1 MASTRK
7 PGWVLCSTGPP
18 LHCDLFGRMK
28 SQSSFQRFAALLCVC
43 LGVSRLMAS
52 APPAGATHRGGAGM
66 IAGVVANQATG
77 DLLEGARIQLADTA
91 GGTSSER
98 GGTFFLSAPA
108 GAQTLVVSYSG
119 LEATRVPVVVT
130 AGSTS
135 RVEIE
140 LTSKIYMLEKFTVS
154 GLREGQALAIQR
166 QSQAE
171 NARTVAATDNFG
183 NPAANPGELLMRL
196 PGVAVNFVSGEAVEI
211 FVRGM
216 GTSFISLMTDGN
228 GLASSVGTSSSRD
241 FQLTALD
248 TGNIESAEIV
258 RAPTPDMPANAIA
271 GYLNLISKRG
281 FDRRGRRLDLTLG
294 TRWTD
299 LYEGKSPSKDTAQL
313 DLVTLNFSDVY
324 SVRGGTRNLG
334 VAFNASH
341 RSAATLTDAVGGI
354 GAAAA
359 AAGHVLPTAANG
371 LASPLLRAMGSGE
384 TYAPTHKQNVGLNLD
399 YKLGERSFVYLKNS
413 LNLNVT
419 PEVASIY
426 RQSTSTTAAVASFEA
441 GSTYDFQRAL
451 PIAVSRS
458 EVFSGQSRKKALTFA
473 ASTGFEHKLE
483 AGAGL
488 VTFDA
493 SYSRAVTWYPINA
506 DLTADLTGIGWQI
519 DRRGQPAWYPAFVQ
533 TAGPSIYS
541 PDSYTP
547 RTFIRRAYRAPAE
560 RIGLRLDFRRNVA
573 TTVPAYWKVGA
584 RHEMDRREQDTDLEN
599 YTYTGPRGLAPFL
612 GAHFKQAAGHYGPFP
627 FLLAPG
633 AGGPNDLAARPDLW
647 TQTAADAYNSVT
659 STLQGDARFEESVDA
674 AFAMGGVTLGAVRL
688 MGGVRAERTKN
699 EGTSSRRRTSAAA
712 GTTSIASLLPAQNA
726 ARARAQFS
734 AGQFTSTG
742 GYANVFPGL
751 HVVAEPWRRLQL
763 RASYHASITRPA
775 VGSLLPTT
783 NVNEDTRLVTAGNP
797 ELRPYTADNFEVAV
811 QKYFEPVGLFEVS
824 AFLKEISNY
833 TRSIDSVVLG
843 GADNGF
849 EGQFTGYT
857 LRQVRNTGSARIRGF
872 EVSYQQQYTFLP
884 RFWRGLGS
892 FANFSY
898 TQAEGNF
905 GGTTF
910 QRQLANQRPRTANAG
925 LSYAGHGAQVRVL
938 GNWNDR
944 YYRSG
949 EGSTSVYS
957 DPRLIVDFKAQY
969 RINRRVEIYLDVLN
983 LTNEF
988 NQTFV
993 REGGLKYNAQ
1003 KQGTLY
1009 ATGVKLTY

>member
-1 MASTRK
+1 MAAES
-7 PGWVLCSTGPP
+7 PANSSTG
-18 LHCDLFGRMK
+18 
-28 SQSSFQRFAALLCVC
+28 V
-43 LGVSRLMAS
+43 
-52 APPAGATHRGGAGM
+52 
-66 IAGVVANQATG
+66 IAGFVTNLATG
-77 DLLEGARIQLADTA
+77 DLLEGARIQLEGSTIEI
-91 GGTSSER
+91 GSER
-98 GGTFFLSAPA
+98 GGAFSLSVPA
-108 GAQTLVVSYSG
+108 GPQTLVVSYSG
-119 LEATRVPVVVT
+119 LETGRFPVVVT
-130 AGSTS
+130 SGKETRLEAG
-135 RVEIE
+135 
-140 LTSKIYMLEKFTVS
+140 LTSKIYTLEKYTVS
-154 GLREGQALAIQR
+154 GLREGNALAIQR

-171 NARTVAATDNFG
+171 NARTVAATDTFG
-183 NPAANPGELLMRL
+183 NPAANPGEMLMRL

-228 GLASSVGTSSSRD
+228 NLASSVGTSSSRD

-248 TGNIESAEIV
+248 TGNIETAEIV

-281 FDRRGRRLDLTLG
+281 FDRRGRRIDLTVG

-299 LYEGKSPSKDTAQL
+299 LYDGKSPAKDNARL

-334 VAFNASH
+334 VAFNVSH
-341 RSAATLTDAVGGI
+341 RSAPTLTDAVGGI

-359 AAGHVLPTAANG
+359 GAGHVMPTATNG
-371 LASPLLRAMGSGE
+371 LKSPLLRAMGSGE

-399 YKLGERSFVYLKNS
+399 YKLSDRSFVYLKNS

-426 RQSTSTTAAVASFEA
+426 RQSTSTAAAVASFEA

-451 PIAVSRS
+451 PIAASRS

-473 ASTGFEHKLE
+473 GSTGFEHKLE
-483 AGAGL
+483 AGAGVL
-488 VTFDA
+488 TFDA
-493 SYSRAVTWYPINA
+493 SYSRATTWYPINA
-506 DLTADLTGIGWQI
+506 DLTADVAGIGWQI
-519 DRRGQPAWYPAFVQ
+519 DRRGQPAWYPAFTQ

-547 RTFIRRAYRAPAE
+547 RTYIRRAYRAPAE
-560 RIGLRLDFRRNVA
+560 RIGLRLDFRRNVPLA
-573 TTVPAYWKVGA
+573 VPAYWKVGA
-584 RHEMDRREQDTDLEN
+584 RRELDRREQDTDLEN
-599 YTYTGPRGLAPFL
+599 YTYTGPRGIAPFL
-612 GAHFKQAAGHYGPFP
+612 GAQFKQAAGHYGPFP

-633 AGGPNDLAARPDLW
+633 AGGPNDITTRPELW

-659 STLQGDARFEESVDA
+659 SSLQGDARFEETVDSA
-674 AFAMGGVTLGAVRL
+674 YAMGGITLGAVRL
-688 MGGVRAERTKN
+688 LGGVRVERTEN
-699 EGTSSRRRTSAAA
+699 EGTSYRRRTSAAA
-712 GTTSIASLLPAQNA
+712 GTTSITSLPPAQNA
-726 ARARAQFS
+726 ARARAQFA

-742 GYANVFPGL
+742 DYVNIFPGI

-763 RASYHASITRPA
+763 RASYNVSITRPA
-775 VGSLLPTT
+775 VGSLLPTA

-797 ELRPYTADNFEVAV
+797 DLRPYTSDNFEVAV
-811 QKYFEPVGLFEVS
+811 QKYFEPVGLFEMS

-833 TRSIDSVVLG
+833 TRSIDTVVPG
-843 GADNGF
+843 GTDNGF
-849 EGQFTGYT
+849 EGQFAGYT
-857 LRQVRNTGSARIRGF
+857 LRQVQNTGSARIRGF

-884 RFWRGLGS
+884 GFWRGFGT

-898 TQAEGNF
+898 TQAEGDF
-905 GGTTF
+905 GTTTF

-925 LSYAGHGAQVRVL
+925 LSYVGHGAQLRL
-938 GNWNDR
+938 LANWNDR

-949 EGSTSVYS
+949 EGITSVYS

-969 RINRRVEIYLDVLN
+969 RVNRRVEVYLDVLN

-993 REGGLKYNAQ
+993 REGGLKYNSQ

>member
-1 MASTRK
+1 
-7 PGWVLCSTGPP
+7 
-18 LHCDLFGRMK
+18 MK
-28 SQSSFQRFAALLCVC
+28 FHPVRFSVSALLCVF
-43 LGVSRLMAS
+43 LGVCVV
-52 APPAGATHRGGAGM
+52 AGAESPASLSPGV
-66 IAGVVANQATG
+66 IAGFVTNLATG
-77 DLLEGARIQLADTA
+77 DLLEGARIQVEGSAIDV
-91 GGTSSER
+91 GSER
-98 GGTFFLSAPA
+98 GGAFSLSVPA
-108 GAQTLVVSYSG
+108 GPQTLVVSYSG
-119 LEATRVPVVVT
+119 LETARFPVVVASGRET
-130 AGSTS
+130 
-135 RVEIE
+135 RVEAG
-140 LTSKIYMLEKFTVS
+140 LTSTIYTLEKYTVS
-154 GLREGQALAIQR
+154 GLREGNALAIQR

-171 NARTVAATDNFG
+171 NTRTVAATDTFG

-228 GLASSVGTSSSRD
+228 NLASSVGTSSSRD

-248 TGNIESAEIV
+248 TGNIETAEIV

-281 FDRRGRRLDLTLG
+281 FDRRGRRIDLTVG

-299 LYEGKSPSKDTAQL
+299 LYDGKSPAKDNARL

-324 SVRGGTRNLG
+324 SVSGGKQNLG
-334 VAFNASH
+334 LAFNVSH
-341 RSAATLTDAVGGI
+341 RSAPTLTDAVGGI

-359 AAGHVLPTAANG
+359 GAGHVMPTATNG
-371 LASPLLRAMGSGE
+371 LKSPLLRAMGSGE
-384 TYAPTHKQNVGLNLD
+384 TFAPTHKQNVGLNLD
-399 YKLGERSFVYLKNS
+399 YKLSERSFVYLKNS

-419 PEVASIY
+419 PEIASVY
-426 RQSTSTTAAVASFEA
+426 RQSTSTAAAVASFEA

-451 PIAVSRS
+451 PIAASRS

-473 ASTGFEHKLE
+473 GSTGFEHKLE
-483 AGAGL
+483 AGAGVL
-488 VTFDA
+488 TFDA
-493 SYSRAVTWYPINA
+493 SYSRATTWYPINA
-506 DLTADLTGIGWQI
+506 DLTADVTGIGWQI
-519 DRRGQPAWYPAFVQ
+519 DRRGQPAWYPAFTQ

-547 RTFIRRAYRAPAE
+547 RTYIRRAYRAPAE
-560 RIGLRLDFRRNVA
+560 RIGLRLDFRRNVPLA
-573 TTVPAYWKVGA
+573 VPAYWKVGA
-584 RHEMDRREQDTDLEN
+584 RRELDRREQDTDLEN
-599 YTYTGPRGLAPFL
+599 YTYTGPRGIAPFL
-612 GAHFKQAAGHYGPFP
+612 GAQFKQAAGHYGPFP

-633 AGGPNDLAARPDLW
+633 AGGPNDITTRPELW

-659 STLQGDARFEESVDA
+659 SSLQGDARFKETVDSA
-674 AFAMGGVTLGAVRL
+674 YAMGGVTLGVVRL
-688 MGGVRAERTKN
+688 LGGVRVERTEN
-699 EGTSSRRRTSAAA
+699 EGTSYRRRTSAAA
-712 GTTSIASLLPAQNA
+712 GTTSITSLPPAQNA
-726 ARARAQFS
+726 ARSLAQFA

-742 GYANVFPGL
+742 DYVNVFPGI

-763 RASYHASITRPA
+763 RASYNVSITRPA
-775 VGSLLPTT
+775 VGSLLPTA

-797 ELRPYTADNFEVAV
+797 DLRPYTSDNFEVAV
-811 QKYFEPVGLFEVS
+811 QRYFEPVGLFEVS

-833 TRSIDSVVLG
+833 TRSIDTVVPG

-849 EGQFTGYT
+849 EGQFVGYT
-857 LRQVRNTGSARIRGF
+857 LRQVQNTGSARIRGF

-884 RFWRGLGS
+884 GFWRGFGT

-898 TQAEGNF
+898 TQAEGDF
-905 GGTTF
+905 GTTTF

-925 LSYAGHGAQVRVL
+925 LSYVGQGAQLRL
-938 GNWNDR
+938 LANWNGR

-949 EGSTSVYS
+949 EGITSVYS

-969 RINRRVEIYLDVLN
+969 RVNRRIEVYLDVLN

-993 REGGLKYNAQ
+993 REGGLKYNSQ